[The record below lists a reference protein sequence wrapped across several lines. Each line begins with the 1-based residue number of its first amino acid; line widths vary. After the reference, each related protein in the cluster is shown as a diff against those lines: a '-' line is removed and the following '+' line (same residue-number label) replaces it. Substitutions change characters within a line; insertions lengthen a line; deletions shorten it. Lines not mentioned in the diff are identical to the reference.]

1 MRARSEYAGPVP
13 NPVRVERIVKAALA
27 IAMITLVVWFFAS
40 GTYQTL
46 SAERLREH
54 IRGLDELGPVV
65 FVLAFALIQPLGP
78 SGHIFTICASLVWP
92 PAVAFGLS
100 LAGAVCAQTLG
111 FVFFRYVARDFARE
125 RIPSRVQKYEQNLVD
140 RPFRTV
146 VLIRLVT
153 FTWPLMSMVLG
164 VSRVRFVPM
173 LFATIVGL
181 APGIAFDVFLGAAAL
196 EWLAD

>member
-1 MRARSEYAGPVP
+1 MQ
-13 NPVRVERIVKAALA
+13 NTVRIERIAKAALA
-27 IAMITLVVWFFAS
+27 IAVISVVVWFFAS
-40 GTYQTL
+40 GTYHTL
-46 SAERLREH
+46 SAEKLRGH
-54 IRGLDELGPVV
+54 IHGLGELGPVV

-100 LAGAVCAQTLG
+100 LAGAVAAQTLG

-125 RIPSRVQKYEQNLVD
+125 RIPLKVQKYERNLVE
-140 RPFRTV
+140 RPFRTI

-164 VSRVRFVPM
+164 VSRVRFAPM
-173 LFATIVGL
+173 FFATIVGL
-181 APGIAFDVFLGAAAL
+181 APGIAFDVFLGVAAL
-196 EWLAD
+196 EWLTD